1 MSKSAVDHFTKIAA
15 VGDKFNQLYIPYN
28 PAFMK
33 TNILQSWFEGGEKVD
48 DVAERGTK
56 LVPLSRKNVMADDVT
71 DAIMFLA
78 SDRAKMITGIC
89 LFVDGARHLTGI

>member
-1 MSKSAVDHFTKIAA
+1 
-15 VGDKFNQLYIPYN
+15 
-28 PAFMK
+28 MK